1 MNDLEG
7 ISFFQ
12 LGRGMR
18 FPGNDITI
26 ELNHD
31 ATWADLQFFKQPSH
45 IEPVRDLP
53 LFSVDTNFHIN
64 KKPSPQTTPWWLGK
78 TVSSSSRLTLPNAR
92 GTVTLALPYAGAI
105 RIRFEGLPGYSFRL
119 SVRLRQTPLAFRDS

>member
-12 LGRGMR
+12 LGRGMG
-18 FPGNDITI
+18 FPGNNITI
-26 ELNHD
+26 KLDDD
-31 ATWADLQFFKQPSH
+31 ATRADLQFFKQSSH
-45 IEPVRDLP
+45 IEPVRNLP
-53 LFSVDTNFHIN
+53 LLSVDTNFHVN

-78 TVSSSSRLTLPNAR
+78 TVSSSSRLTLPSVH

-105 RIRFEGLPGYSFRL
+105 RIRFEGLPAIHQAL
-119 SVRLRQTPLAFRDS
+119 SPPQADTPSI

>member
-31 ATWADLQFFKQPSH
+31 ATGADLQFFKQPSH

-53 LFSVDTNFHIN
+53 LFSVDTNLHVN

-92 GTVTLALPYAGAI
+92 GTVTLSRVLTPALSGS
-105 RIRFEGLPGYSFRL
+105 GSKGYLVIHQAL
-119 SVRLRQTPLAFRDS
+119 SPPQADTPSI

>member
-31 ATWADLQFFKQPSH
+31 ATGADLQFFKQPSH

-64 KKPSPQTTPWWLGK
+64 KK
-78 TVSSSSRLTLPNAR
+78 TVSANHPMVAR
-92 GTVTLALPYAGAI
+92 ENGFKFVPAL
-105 RIRFEGLPGYSFRL
+105 S
-119 SVRLRQTPLAFRDS
+119 

>member
-1 MNDLEG
+1 MIDSLSSADKMNDLEG

-18 FPGNDITI
+18 FPGNDTTI
-26 ELNHD
+26 KLDHD

-64 KKPSPQTTPWWLGK
+64 KK
-78 TVSSSSRLTLPNAR
+78 TVSANHPMVAR
-92 GTVTLALPYAGAI
+92 ENGFKFVPAL
-105 RIRFEGLPGYSFRL
+105 S
-119 SVRLRQTPLAFRDS
+119 